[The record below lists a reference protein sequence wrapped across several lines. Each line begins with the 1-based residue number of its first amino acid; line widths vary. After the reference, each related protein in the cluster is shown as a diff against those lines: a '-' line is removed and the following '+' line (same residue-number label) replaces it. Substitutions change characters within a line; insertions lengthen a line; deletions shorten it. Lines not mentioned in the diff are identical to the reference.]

1 MEIKNSLELE
11 FVAYLS
17 MHLENLYCQQTRSTD
32 TKQRDRYTQLIAY
45 IQESSFEDALQKY
58 KQISLADTDIENF
71 SESTLKAANRLARM
85 DLGLPLV
92 V

>member
-1 MEIKNSLELE
+1 MDIKNSLELE

-17 MHLENLYCQQTRSTD
+17 MHLENLYCQQTKSAD
-32 TKQRDRYTQLIAY
+32 SKQRDRYTQLIAY

-71 SESTLKAANRLARM
+71 SESTLKAANRLARL
-85 DLGLPLV
+85 DLELPLKF
-92 V
+92 